1 MPINGLMTLGDVVE
15 AGNRGRDDR
24 QRQDQYQRGLKQQ
37 QVGDAAG
44 ARAQEAFQKAMQ
56 GGGDRDVAMLKATE
70 EYSRHFAENGQWQE
84 FLKHEAAV
92 QPQRMRVRA
101 QALQNFQAEG
111 GASSPEAVK
120 KLLARVYATVPDG
133 NDIADV
139 EMLPGGAPVDRGTAP
154 TAAKMAPA
162 SVQQGLATFDQQNTN
177 PLGAQAAQAAQG
189 PAPIIE
195 PGRPGDGRLGAPSG
209 PAAVRVRLSNGEVRP
224 VDLSKM
230 LSGIMQSLQDPVKA
244 AEAEIKLNYERALQ
258 GVKTD
263 GTLKVEEAKSGFQAK
278 RDEAKA
284 KADKERGLAV
294 AEVGRQGRVEA
305 AKIGA
310 TSRETVAETRATGSG
325 GGGRGGANS
334 VQSRTVDKD
343 GYVILNFKDGTSKRA
358 TVDGKAVR
366 SGDWSKRVD
375 SMAKEMAKTTE
386 GMRKPMGELRQQ
398 AEQMLMGEAPA
409 LAPASGGKDYSN
421 LWGGKQ

>member
-1 MPINGLMTLGDVVE
+1 
-15 AGNRGRDDR
+15 
-24 QRQDQYQRGLKQQ
+24 
-37 QVGDAAG
+37 
-44 ARAQEAFQKAMQ
+44 
-56 GGGDRDVAMLKATE
+56 
-70 EYSRHFAENGQWQE
+70 
-84 FLKHEAAV
+84 
-92 QPQRMRVRA
+92 VRA

-154 TAAKMAPA
+154 TAAKMVPA

-209 PAAVRVRLSNGEVRP
+209 PAAVRVKLTNGEVRP
-224 VDLSKM
+224 VDLNKM
-230 LSGIMQSLQDPVKA
+230 LTGIMQSLQDPVKA